1 MQINLEPRISVG
13 DSGEPV
19 ILNIGELRDFTE
31 KMTLRCPD
39 ASDAKNLAECRS
51 ELRLMKAA
59 VDNCIYTLRKTD
71 DDRAKPALHALA
83 ALSGDV
89 DRQLLRLKEI
99 STGSKSGTPDE
110 YRSLF
115 DEISSPLGTFADDV
129 WNSPAF
135 FEKRW
140 VNPKVTPKTR
150 RVEMTEKIKRVS
162 GELTALCAD
171 NGEYSA
177 ALLDRYLS
185 TLSTSGLSD
194 YRERLKSLD
203 KSSEEAREVIA
214 GLPEPPSEEPVGYK
228 VIKLTG
234 TAKRIRLMLDQL
246 KLMGGTWKLV
256 EDGMPKEPSP
266 VAGTDFDD
274 FVAVDIE
281 TSGSLGVSL
290 GDGRPEITEI
300 GAVRVRGGKITD
312 SFSELC
318 DPGRKIVPAVTELT
332 GITNEMVAGKPAIT
346 EVMRRFLEFAGSDIL
361 LGHGIA
367 NSDMPY
373 LKRAA
378 AMAGVRFENR
388 YFDTFRYAERL
399 KDEFSLGSLKLGA
412 LATTLGVEHSREHR
426 ALDDAETSA
435 KVFFALR
442 KLGS

>member
-1 MQINLEPRISVG
+1 MQTDFEPRLSIG

-19 ILNIGELRDFTE
+19 ILNIDELRDFAE
-31 KMTLRCPD
+31 KASLRCPD
-39 ASDAKNLAECRS
+39 ASDMKRIAECRS

-59 VDNCIYTLRKTD
+59 VDNCIYSLRKSD
-71 DDRAKPALHALA
+71 NANAKQALHALA
-83 ALSGDV
+83 SLSGEV
-89 DRQLLRLKEI
+89 DRQLLRLKNI
-99 STGSKSGTPDE
+99 MGGSKSGTPDD

-115 DEISSPLGTFADDV
+115 DEISAPLGFFADEV

-140 VNPKVTPKTR
+140 CNPKLSAKTR
-150 RVEMTEKIKRVS
+150 RVEMSEKVKRIS
-162 GELTALCAD
+162 EELASLCAD
-171 NGEYSA
+171 NGEYPA
-177 ALLDRYLS
+177 ALLDRYLM
-185 TLSTSGLSD
+185 TLSTAGLSD
-194 YRERLKSLD
+194 YRERLVNLENVMEK
-203 KSSEEAREVIA
+203 AREGA
-214 GLPEPPSEEPVGYK
+214 DEFSEPLSEEPVGYK
-228 VIKLTG
+228 TIKLTG

-246 KLMGGTWKLV
+246 KLMGGVWKLV
-256 EDGMPKEPSP
+256 EDGMPKDPCP

-300 GAVRVRGGKITD
+300 GAVRVRGGEIID
-312 SFSELC
+312 RFSELC

-332 GITNEMVAGKPAIT
+332 GITNEMVAGKPPII
-346 EVMRRFLEFAGSDIL
+346 EVMRRFLEFAGNDIL

-367 NSDMPY
+367 NSDMPF

-378 AMAGVRFENR
+378 AMAGLRFESR
-388 YFDTFRYAERL
+388 YFDTFKYAEKLKERL
-399 KDEFSLGSLKLGA
+399 SLESLRLGA
-412 LATTLGVEHSREHR
+412 LAVTLGVEHSREHR

-442 KLGS
+442 KLDK